1 MKRPSAAAGGLA
13 AKSLHTDTIWVSGGI
28 LSGDL
33 TGFVVIS
40 GCERATA
47 HVPVEGNRV
56 ENGTLEKSPRA
67 SRYVTR
73 LAVDNGGSW
82 PSTLSALRFL
92 ILAEELSASGGPEP
106 TCRLKAGPA
115 PCLTGALTD

>member
-1 MKRPSAAAGGLA
+1 MKRPSATAGGLA
-13 AKSLHTDTIWVSGGI
+13 AISLHTDAIWISGGI

-67 SRYVTR
+67 SRYHTR
-73 LAVDNGGSW
+73 LAVD
-82 PSTLSALRFL
+82 SALRVDDGPQRGIVAVYL
-92 ILAEELSASGGPEP
+92 VAVLAENAALVGERTGSISCGVN
-106 TCRLKAGPA
+106 CRA
-115 PCLTGALTD
+115 TG